1 MEHTLE
7 VYQNA
12 TLIFYSDGNWLHP
25 LFELERFLA
34 ETEVDPSNLVVHDK
48 IVGRAAALLM
58 IHLGLGRV
66 HAQLLSQL
74 GQEVLEHH
82 NVPYT
87 YEQRVKRI
95 ACQTEQL
102 LETMV
107 DPASAYRLLRERAKS

>member
-7 VYQNA
+7 VYQNT

>member
-7 VYQNA
+7 VYQGT
-12 TLIFYSDGNWLHP
+12 TLIFHSDGHWLHP

-34 ETEVDPSNLVVHDK
+34 ETDVEPGELVVHDK

-66 HAQLLSQL
+66 HALLMSQL

-87 YEQRVKRI
+87 YERRVESI

-102 LETMV
+102 LETTL
-107 DPASAYRLLRERAKS
+107 DPASAYRLLRERA